1 MNLEALIL
9 DIDFN
14 AVGILDSFKSFIW
27 TDRYASAGDFEIYT
41 PASLETIE
49 LLQTER
55 YLYCN
60 GTEHVMIIEGFR
72 TDSDAD
78 DGKYLIIT
86 GRSLE
91 SILDRRIIWKQT
103 NIDGNLQNGVQKLL
117 NENIISPEDG
127 QRRISNFIF
136 EESTDRRITKLKL
149 TAQYTGDNL
158 YEVICKICADNDIGF
173 KITLNNSNQFVF
185 KLYVGEDR
193 TYLQDKN
200 TYVVFSSDFDNIL
213 NSSYAESKKEY
224 KNVTL
229 IAGEGEGDERRTI
242 SIGIS
247 SGMNRRELFTDAR
260 DISSNDG
267 DTKIS
272 DEDYCNQLRQRGREN
287 LDDYKISKLFEGEMD
302 THNMFIFDKDFYL
315 GDIVQIKNEFG
326 VEKQARIT
334 EMIHSSSAKEVSDYP
349 TFEIIGE
356 DEEPPEIKVS
366 NIKANTDTVYEQ
378 IGDSKI
384 YKATTGIQIGTD
396 ITSSPIK

>member
-60 GTEHVMIIEGFR
+60 GTEHVMIIEGFK

-149 TAQYTGDNL
+149 TAQ
-158 YEVICKICADNDIGF
+158 
-173 KITLNNSNQFVF
+173 
-185 KLYVGEDR
+185 
-193 TYLQDKN
+193 
-200 TYVVFSSDFDNIL
+200 
-213 NSSYAESKKEY
+213 
-224 KNVTL
+224 
-229 IAGEGEGDERRTI
+229 
-242 SIGIS
+242 
-247 SGMNRRELFTDAR
+247 
-260 DISSNDG
+260 
-267 DTKIS
+267 
-272 DEDYCNQLRQRGREN
+272 
-287 LDDYKISKLFEGEMD
+287 
-302 THNMFIFDKDFYL
+302 
-315 GDIVQIKNEFG
+315 
-326 VEKQARIT
+326 
-334 EMIHSSSAKEVSDYP
+334 
-349 TFEIIGE
+349 
-356 DEEPPEIKVS
+356 
-366 NIKANTDTVYEQ
+366 
-378 IGDSKI
+378 
-384 YKATTGIQIGTD
+384 
-396 ITSSPIK
+396 